1 MVVADA
7 APAALRKLLRLSW
20 CIFRF
25 LRRAWI
31 ATHINIHGAPWR
43 VRCRL
48 LDVERVA
55 AYNFFMIR
63 SFKDRDTA
71 ELAQVG
77 TSRRWRSI
85 ESVARRKLNRMDAA
99 SRLEDLR
106 DPPGNMLEPLKGN
119 RRGQYSIR
127 INDQFRICF
136 VRKEDGAYDVEI
148 VDYHRERKGRK

>member
-1 MVVADA
+1 MQ
-7 APAALRKLLRLSW
+7 LEL
-20 CIFRF
+20 F
-25 LRRAWI
+25 
-31 ATHINIHGAPWR
+31 
-43 VRCRL
+43 
-48 LDVERVA
+48 DVERTA
-55 AYNFFMIR
+55 AYNLFMIR

-77 TSRRWRSI
+77 TNQRLRAI
-85 ESVARRKLNRMDAA
+85 ENVARRKLNRMDAA

-106 DPPGNMLEPLKGN
+106 EPPGNMLEPSKGN

-136 VRKEDGAYDVEI
+136 VWKEDGAYDVEI